1 VCVVRLLQGLYF
13 QRVGIGEYHAKQ
25 KLVSKIYYI
34 FQTDE
39 DGTIVAVDK
48 VIGLNQVNERL
59 TKFTPLRPGKY
70 LIYDPTESRFVEPFE
85 KSA

>member
-1 VCVVRLLQGLYF
+1 MDNT
-13 QRVGIGEYHAKQ
+13 
-25 KLVSKIYYI
+25 YYL

-48 VIGLNQVNERL
+48 VIGLNQIKERQ
-59 TKFTPLRPGKY
+59 TKLAALKPNQY
-70 LIYDPTESRFVEPFE
+70 LIYEPVAARFVEPFE